1 MLFRSADA
9 DAPSAPPDWRLYAAA
24 TLAFTAAL
32 LSKTVLCS
40 LPVVIWL
47 VIWWRRG
54 RIRPFELAVMLPW
67 LLLGAASGLGTAW
80 LEKTQ
85 VGAAGGCFDLSLFER
100 LVIAGK
106 AVWFYWGKLLWP
118 HPLAFMYPRWDPAS
132 FTAADLAYP
141 AAVAIL
147 LMALLLAL
155 PRIGRGPLVEIGR
168 AHV

>member
-1 MLFRSADA
+1 MCSSDLLVGVPGAWLAAAVFAVHPVHVESVAWITERKNVLSAAFGLGAFLLACRFFKLGDQADA

-106 AVWFYWGKLLWP
+106 AVWFY
-118 HPLAFMYPRWDPAS
+118 
-132 FTAADLAYP
+132 
-141 AAVAIL
+141 
-147 LMALLLAL
+147 
-155 PRIGRGPLVEIGR
+155 
-168 AHV
+168 